1 MNKRMISILTITC
14 LAAIGLALNSQLAQ
28 CGQAAQKEGV
38 KNGSTASSASHS
50 TNAPMA
56 RISLVPHE
64 TPAQRAHWEEI
75 MGKGTDMEKQ
85 ARALMDQG
93 NLPAAEQQIKQAIAY
108 YNGLP
113 ELHGTGDWY
122 TPRARQTL
130 GDIYLKGGQYQKALA
145 AYGIVGKQTKGAGA
159 PMGPSLNLGVAL
171 AYCGLGDYE
180 DARQYYSDKA
190 ITQYNFAGDT
200 INPSDMPGTDSPQSL
215 EASIYLARGIDFYV
229 HEMNAHAAD
238 DFAAA
243 GKLTPNNPLLNY
255 YWGDAL
261 DRLNRPQEA
270 IPHAQIAAERGHGAL
285 AEIAK
290 HKLIG
295 VQSDAIFIAKQHPT
309 YFVQHPDQ
317 APKYRD
323 QDE

>member
-1 MNKRMISILTITC
+1 MNKRMISILAITC
-14 LAAIGLALNSQLAQ
+14 LAAIGLILNAQFAQ
-28 CGQAAQKEGV
+28 CGQAAQKQGAKKEHAA
-38 KNGSTASSASHS
+38 NSETHS
-50 TNAPMA
+50 TNAPLMRTA
-56 RISLVPHE
+56 LISHE
-64 TPAQRAHWEEI
+64 TPEQRAHWTAI
-75 MGKGTDMEKQ
+75 MSKGNDMEKQ

-93 NLPAAEQQIKQAIAY
+93 NLPAAEQQIKQAISY
-108 YNGLP
+108 YEGLP
-113 ELHGTGDWY
+113 ELHGDGYMY

-145 AYGIVGKQTKGAGA
+145 AYGIVGKQTRGAGA

-190 ITQYNFAGDT
+190 ITQYSFGGKKVG
-200 INPSDMPGTDSPQSL
+200 PSDLPGTDSPQTL
-215 EASIYLARGIDFYV
+215 KASILLARGIDFYF
-229 HEMNAHAAD
+229 HEMNAHAAE

-243 GKLTPNNPLLNY
+243 GKLTPDNPLLNY